1 MKRFLAICFTILLL
15 TPVVNSS
22 NMVRKIGNLNQINC
36 QIKSDEFNEKEDG
49 EEWLEKYYDKMKDY
63 KKIKFIEQTIFED
76 FINGYLNE
84 KS

>member
-36 QIKSDEFNEKEDG
+36 QIKSDEFNEKEWTLMFYCGGDTKG
-49 EEWLEKYYDKMKDY
+49 VDLSL
-63 KKIKFIEQTIFED
+63 IHI
-76 FINGYLNE
+76 
-84 KS
+84 